1 MGSSMLK
8 TRWKVWRT
16 NKQPLFFP
24 ACPPAC
30 RRCHALRG
38 APGVSP
44 YPPPLGG
51 LTLQRAQTSAWS
63 FGLCT
68 FVLIA
73 SAAFLF
79 AACRGAPGVSPSGVP
94 PEARPTRPLA
104 LPLIGAQGSAWSFGF
119 CTFVLIAFAAFLF
132 ASFSFL
138 VKRKRRHQEVAR
150 IFLMMSST
158 VSLKWLSFSIR
169 VSIWRMA

>member
-1 MGSSMLK
+1 MLK

-24 ACPPAC
+24 ACPPGVPPES
-30 RRCHALRG
+30 RPTRPSALPLIG
-38 APGVSP
+38 AQG
-44 YPPPLGG
+44 
-51 LTLQRAQTSAWS
+51 SAWS
-63 FGLCT
+63 FRFCT

-73 SAAFLF
+73 FAAFLF
-79 AACRGAPGVSPSGVP
+79 ASFRRASGVTPSGVP
-94 PEARPTRPLA
+94 PEALPTRPLA
-104 LPLIGAQGSAWSFGF
+104 LPLIGAQGSAWSFGL

>member
-1 MGSSMLK
+1 MENEQTAAFLSGVPPGVPPVS
-8 TRWKVWRT
+8 R
-16 NKQPLFFP
+16 PP
-24 ACPPAC
+24 GCP
-30 RRCHALRG
+30 RSHALP
-38 APGVSP
+38 A
-44 YPPPLGG
+44 PLGG
-51 LTLQRAQTSAWS
+51 LTLQRAQASAWS

-79 AACRGAPGVSPSGVP
+79 ASFRGAPGVSPSGVP

-104 LPLIGAQGSAWSFGF
+104 LPLIGAQGSAWSFGL